1 MDAENIGSHAP
12 YTLGAS
18 ADAPLWKSRYLKVQG
33 NISSQTSRKYS
44 VDDVIPT
51 REDTW
56 PQGGIETAYITTPV
70 IETMGMDPMIS
81 SAAVI
86 HELAY
91 GRTSITKSLVRT
103 DTGYMMQGSYLPV
116 QLDLIV

>member
-12 YTLGAS
+12 YSQGAS
-18 ADAPLWKSRYLKVQG
+18 VDTPPWKSRYLKAQG
-33 NISSQTSRKYS
+33 NTNDQTSRKRS
-44 VDDVIPT
+44 VEQVIHSS
-51 REDTW
+51 EDTR
-56 PQGGIETAYITTPV
+56 PLDGIKITYDNTTI
-70 IETMGMDPMIS
+70 IETMGLDTMVS

-91 GRTSITKSLVRT
+91 GRMPAATRLAGTYS
-103 DTGYMMQGSYLPV
+103 GYMMRGAYLPA

>member
-18 ADAPLWKSRYLKVQG
+18 VGTPLWKSRYLKAQG
-33 NISSQTSRKYS
+33 NISDQTSRKRS
-44 VDDVIPT
+44 VDEVIPSREET
-51 REDTW
+51 R
-56 PQGGIETAYITTPV
+56 PQEGIQITYVKAPI
-70 IETMGMDPMIS
+70 IETMGLDPMIS

-91 GRTSITKSLVRT
+91 GRKPETTTLAGT
-103 DTGYMMQGSYLPV
+103 DSGYMMRGAYLPA